1 MEGDQNVPNM
11 ADLWNRFFANVMKQG
26 FSITLLVIYVAL
38 SQYQNNLLQKD
49 IKDCQ
54 NSQVEYFKQ
63 DRLEFIQIMANVEA
77 ALRDNTK
84 VMRKITN
91 DEE

>member
-1 MEGDQNVPNM
+1 M